1 METQSSSATTD
12 AMRFLVDFQIDGIW
26 TRFMDL
32 TCRRTVA
39 WQHRWQPGFLQIVAS
54 QSPRWIGT
62 SW

>member
-1 METQSSSATTD
+1 MIKSSAD

-39 WQHRWQPGFLQIVAS
+39 
-54 QSPRWIGT
+54 
-62 SW
+62 

>member
-32 TCRRTVA
+32 SRLAASLAT
-39 WQHRWQPGFLQIVAS
+39 WFLQIVAS

>member
-39 WQHRWQPGFLQIVAS
+39 WQHRWQPGFS
-54 QSPRWIGT
+54 KS
-62 SW
+62 